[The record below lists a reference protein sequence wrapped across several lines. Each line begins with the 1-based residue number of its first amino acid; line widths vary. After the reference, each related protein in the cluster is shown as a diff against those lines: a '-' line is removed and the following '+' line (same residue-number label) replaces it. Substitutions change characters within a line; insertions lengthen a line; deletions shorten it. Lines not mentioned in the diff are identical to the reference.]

1 MRRDCSSISTLIDK
15 YFDQETS
22 QGEQEVVEKHLREC
36 PACRERLKFM
46 GEVKLALQRPVME
59 ASEKETFPW
68 VWEKI
73 EREIR
78 FKPRW
83 SLWDFVKRRFDLTP
97 LIGKK
102 IWIPATVVATL
113 LLLLFYS
120 APIKKNSSHLPLP
133 VVEYI
138 ESKTNNV
145 MIYELENVKVTVIW
159 LFEESE
165 IDPSAS

>member
-1 MRRDCSSISTLIDK
+1 MDK
-15 YFDQETS
+15 YFDGETS
-22 QGEQEVVEKHLREC
+22 PKEQEMAEKHLKEC

-46 GEVKLALQRPVME
+46 SEVKVALQRPVME

-83 SLWDFVKRRFDLTP
+83 SLWESIKRVFEVTP
-97 LIGKK
+97 LIRKK
-102 IWIPATVVATL
+102 IWIPAAAVATL
-113 LLLLFYS
+113 LLLLLSPALF
-120 APIKKNSSHLPLP
+120 KKNSSHLPLP

-159 LFEESE
+159 LFEETES
-165 IDPSAS
+165 DSSAS

>member
-1 MRRDCSSISTLIDK
+1 MRKDCSSISKLIDK
-15 YFDQETS
+15 YFDRETS
-22 QGEQEVVEKHLREC
+22 QRENEVVEQHLREC
-36 PACRERLKFM
+36 AACRERLKFM
-46 GEVKLALQRPVME
+46 DEIKVALQRPVLE

-73 EREIR
+73 EKGIKVR
-78 FKPRW
+78 PRW
-83 SLWDFVKRRFDLTP
+83 TLWESIKREFEITP
-97 LIGKK
+97 LIKKK
-102 IWIPATVVATL
+102 IWIPAAVMASL
-113 LLLLFYS
+113 FFLLFF
-120 APIKKNSSHLPLP
+120 PGLFKKNSSSPPLP

-165 IDPSAS
+165 LESSVS

>member
-1 MRRDCSSISTLIDK
+1 MDK
-15 YFDQETS
+15 YFDGETS
-22 QGEQEVVEKHLREC
+22 PKEQEMAEKHLKEC

-46 GEVKLALQRPVME
+46 GEVKVALQRPVME

-83 SLWDFVKRRFDLTP
+83 SLWESIKRVFEVTP
-97 LIGKK
+97 LIRKK
-102 IWIPATVVATL
+102 IWIPAAAVATL
-113 LLLLFYS
+113 LLLLLFP
-120 APIKKNSSHLPLP
+120 ALFKKNSSHLPLP

-159 LFEESE
+159 LFEETES
-165 IDPSAS
+165 DSSAS

>member
-1 MRRDCSSISTLIDK
+1 MDK
-15 YFDQETS
+15 YFDGETS
-22 QGEQEVVEKHLREC
+22 PKEQEMAEKHLKEC
-36 PACRERLKFM
+36 PACQERLKFM
-46 GEVKLALQRPVME
+46 SEVKVALQRPVME

-83 SLWDFVKRRFDLTP
+83 SLWESIKRVFEVTP
-97 LIGKK
+97 LIRKK
-102 IWIPATVVATL
+102 IWIPAAAVATL
-113 LLLLFYS
+113 LLLLLFP
-120 APIKKNSSHLPLP
+120 ALFKKNSSHLPLS

-159 LFEESE
+159 LFEETES
-165 IDPSAS
+165 DSSAS